1 MATAF
6 RPQTEVTESGGDCG
20 KLEYHA
26 PSKGESCCAAP
37 ANHCHVAEL
46 VVYCYTVLFLK
57 ESGNKKFYGKTNKQT
72 KKFYGKDLN
81 FLMLETSS
89 NCSKILCRPTG

>member
-57 ESGNKKFYGKTNKQT
+57 ESGNKKFYGK
-72 KKFYGKDLN
+72 DLN